1 MSLQDWIYSVYP
13 PNAVVNGRWGILHI
27 SVIAICV
34 IWIAVISRMR
44 GKGRRTRENTVLIL
58 ACLILFLELARRV
71 INLSRGYTDFA
82 TLVYILVP
90 RPWCAIS
97 CWLVIAAA
105 FTRKKILYSFSA
117 MNALLNALVFF
128 AWPNVGFHH
137 RVILFEDF
145 YSIST
150 HALLLIT
157 SVSMMTLE
165 LTDYR
170 YKKADLQKMLIL
182 LAGVFAYGAPEILL
196 DIEPDPL
203 FFMPDS
209 DVQDFLGVGY
219 GVFLVIYTVF
229 LAVYCNV
236 FYLVQKGITARRQK
250 VPVS

>member
-1 MSLQDWIYSVYP
+1 MSLHDWIYSVYP

-27 SVIAICV
+27 SVIAISM
-34 IWIAVISRMR
+34 ILIAVISCMR
-44 GKGRRTRENTVLIL
+44 GKRKRTRENTVLIL
-58 ACLILFLELARRV
+58 AGLILLLELARRA

-82 TLVYILVP
+82 ALVYILVP

-105 FTRKKILYSFSA
+105 FTRKRILYSFSA

-170 YKKADLQKMLIL
+170 YEKADLQKILIL
-182 LAGVFAYGAPEILL
+182 LAGVFAYGALEILL

-203 FFMPDS
+203 FFMPGS

-219 GVFLVIYTVF
+219 GVFLVIYAGF
-229 LAVYCNV
+229 LAVYFNV
-236 FYLVQKGITARRQK
+236 FYLVQKGIAARRQE
-250 VPVS
+250 VPA